1 MEIRKVQITGGS
13 SYIVS
18 LPKQWIRAANIQK
31 NDPVGLVVQPDGSLL
46 ITPKISGE
54 PAHRTRT
61 FEVGAATDRTYL
73 LRLLVGAYIAGFTTI
88 RLESKGRMP
97 PFILQLVREFT
108 QMAIGQE
115 VVGETDTSITIKDL
129 LNPAE
134 MPLEN
139 TIKRMHLLA
148 RGMQQDA
155 MAALRGH
162 DAALAGDV
170 VARDTEVDRLHW
182 LVARQNNLIAS
193 DATLARRM
201 DIPVAQAAYC
211 FQVSRIIERIADH
224 ATRVAHNALLLID
237 REIETATLDLMDEAS
252 TLALQI
258 FSWSMEAFHT
268 GDVEKANATL
278 QRVRDLEETTRDIVT
293 RVLRFEAVTAIPI
306 GQITDS
312 IRRIGEY
319 SGDIGECVIN
329 YTVGREA

>member
-1 MEIRKVQITGGS
+1 
-13 SYIVS
+13 
-18 LPKQWIRAANIQK
+18 
-31 NDPVGLVVQPDGSLL
+31 
-46 ITPKISGE
+46 
-54 PAHRTRT
+54 
-61 FEVGAATDRTYL
+61 
-73 LRLLVGAYIAGFTTI
+73 
-88 RLESKGRMP
+88 
-97 PFILQLVREFT
+97 
-108 QMAIGQE
+108 
-115 VVGETDTSITIKDL
+115 
-129 LNPAE
+129 
-134 MPLEN
+134 
-139 TIKRMHLLA
+139 
-148 RGMQQDA
+148 
-155 MAALRGH
+155 
-162 DAALAGDV
+162 
-170 VARDTEVDRLHW
+170 
-182 LVARQNNLIAS
+182 
-193 DATLARRM
+193 M

-329 YTVGREA
+329 YTVGREPDGSSAPGDPFFG